1 MTGFDF
7 VAGVIAAFF
16 IIGIGVGVI
25 AVIAM
30 SALKRARGRPGG
42 RPRRP
47 RRLGGS
53 AGPPSVDGGPG
64 WEEPP
69 GPDETDDGYPRWP
82 GGPSGLARRFSGLPG
97 PGG

>member
-1 MTGFDF
+1 MTGFGF
-7 VAGVIAAFF
+7 VVGVIAAFF
-16 IIGIGVGVI
+16 ILGIGVGVI

-30 SALKRARGRPGG
+30 SALKRAQGRPGG

-47 RRLGGS
+47 GRLGAS
-53 AGPPSVDGGPG
+53 VGPRSVGGGPG

-69 GPDETDDGYPRWP
+69 GPDETDDGPRWP
-82 GGPSGLARRFSGLPG
+82 GGPSGLARRFSGLTG